1 LPSLGDAIQTS
12 DATLQRR
19 LQELELCVQSQ
30 AREIRALE
38 KIEGLLDRSRELET
52 ENRTL
57 REKVEELRTFWTLSR
72 ILSSTLNME
81 EVFRLAL
88 HLIGRSLQVDAYS
101 LLLLDDTSG
110 QLTIKAA
117 FGLPEERAHAIS
129 LALGEG
135 IAGLVAQTGRP
146 MLVPDV
152 STESRFVERSC
163 FPGHGAFLCVPL
175 QIKKGPVIGVLS
187 AHKPEPQAFSRG
199 DLEQFQAVA
208 NQVAVALENAQLYQR
223 TKELSSRDELTG
235 LFNRR
240 YFFENL
246 ETEVQRAR
254 RYRRAFTILMLDL
267 DHFKHYNDTHGHL
280 CGDQVLR
287 QCGEILLG
295 NTRRADVV
303 ARFGGEEF
311 VIMLPEIDRQA
322 GALVAEKI
330 RAKIA
335 QHPFHGRDRQ
345 PGGELT
351 VTIGLATYPID
362 SDNGLELVDVADRAL
377 YVGKR
382 QGGNRV
388 VLSSEQAQTPLQST

>member
-1 LPSLGDAIQTS
+1 
-12 DATLQRR
+12 
-19 LQELELCVQSQ
+19 
-30 AREIRALE
+30 
-38 KIEGLLDRSRELET
+38 
-52 ENRTL
+52 
-57 REKVEELRTFWTLSR
+57 
-72 ILSSTLNME
+72 
-81 EVFRLAL
+81 
-88 HLIGRSLQVDAYS
+88 
-101 LLLLDDTSG
+101 
-110 QLTIKAA
+110 
-117 FGLPEERAHAIS
+117 
-129 LALGEG
+129 
-135 IAGLVAQTGRP
+135 
-146 MLVPDV
+146 
-152 STESRFVERSC
+152 
-163 FPGHGAFLCVPL
+163 
-175 QIKKGPVIGVLS
+175 
-187 AHKPEPQAFSRG
+187 
-199 DLEQFQAVA
+199 
-208 NQVAVALENAQLYQR
+208 
-223 TKELSSRDELTG
+223 

-362 SDNGLELVDVADRAL
+362 SDNGLQLVDVADRAL

-382 QGGNRV
+382 QGNCV
-388 VLSSEQAQTPLQST
+388 VLSSEQAQHPHSRHEPEHALSPFLQPAHKIIADLARLTHLRAASARRRTQKIPGLRRPSVRHHTLHHSPPALRVLPRSPTNQTKAGKIPASRFVLTQCHCLGIVW